1 MASIFKDDG
10 KYLYLDID
18 YAEFYIPMYYFEN
31 KWARELSDTIQS
43 FAVFN
48 IGIFEGGN
56 LKEMRLLNIP
66 SQMDFYAYDT
76 EKRVVNMEG
85 SPSTPCLVLKY
96 IKGQKIMEDAMI
108 ENSDNAAMFLDMILK
123 GKIPSTV
130 PYTKVLQLWMANQDM
145 NKINFGVPSSTLEMI
160 LGVCYRD
167 KNDISQK
174 FATVIGKNPNVSPYD
189 YSMANIRKI
198 CQYGSTFTAMT
209 FEDINSMITVSVN
222 RTRDKRSE
230 MESPMEKI
238 IKF

>member
-10 KYLYLDID
+10 KYFYLDIE

-48 IGIFEGGN
+48 IGIFEHGT
-56 LKEMRLLNIP
+56 LKEMKLLNIP
-66 SQMDFYAYDT
+66 SQMDFYVYDT
-76 EKRVVNMEG
+76 EKRVVDLEG
-85 SPSTPCLVLKY
+85 SPNTPCFIIKY
-96 IKGQKIMEDAMI
+96 IKGQKVMENAMI
-108 ENSDNAAMFLDMILK
+108 QDSQNAEMFLDMILK
-123 GKIPSTV
+123 GKVPSTI
-130 PYTKVLQLWMANQDM
+130 PYTKALQLWMANQQM
-145 NKINFGVPSSTLEMI
+145 NHVNFGVPSSTLEMI

-167 KNDISQK
+167 KNDITQK
-174 FATVIGKNPNVSPYD
+174 FASVIGKDISVSPYD

-222 RTRDKRSE
+222 RTREKKNE
-230 MESPMEKI
+230 MESPIEKI